1 MAKTKYIETPEMLWE
16 LFKAYVQFEIDN
28 PMYKVEYVGRE
39 GKVVRTPLETPIT
52 FEGFECYLQD
62 QDIVDH
68 LSNYSANTN
77 GAYDSYLTIITRIR
91 QNCFVHNFKGAA
103 IGIFSPNLIARKL
116 GLIEKVETKTQASIN
131 VLSIDPL
138 DTTNYITQEGSIT
151 PKTD

>member
-62 QDIVDH
+62 QDVITDLSHYSMNKEDRYTEYVGIV
-68 LSNYSANTN
+68 
-77 GAYDSYLTIITRIR
+77 TRIR

-116 GLIEKVETKTQASIN
+116 GLIEKTETKTQASIN

-138 DTTNYITQEGSIT
+138 DTTNYITQESSIPT
-151 PKTD
+151 KTD

>member
-1 MAKTKYIETPEMLWE
+1 MAKTKYIETPENLWE

-39 GKVVRTPLETPIT
+39 GKVVKTPLETPIT

-62 QDIVDH
+62 QDVISDLAH
-68 LSNYSANTN
+68 YSNNKDDRYSE
-77 GAYDSYLTIITRIR
+77 YVTIITRIR

-116 GLIEKVETKTQASIN
+116 GLVEKKEVNSNTNIQ

-138 DTTNYITQEGSIT
+138 DTTNNITQESSFT
-151 PKTD
+151 PQTD